1 MFLNSNVDHHVINNA
16 DQEECLVPI
25 RLDMELE
32 GLKSKILGLTLVEK
46 VPKKL
51 ST

>member
-32 GLKSKILGLTLVEK
+32 GMEIKY
-46 VPKKL
+46 
-51 ST
+51 

>member
-1 MFLNSNVDHHVINNA
+1 MFLNSNVDHHVLNNA

-32 GLKSKILGLTLVEK
+32 GLSH
-46 VPKKL
+46 
-51 ST
+51 S